1 MTQSRKKK
9 GVSRKYFV
17 AGILALVTIVVV
29 AEVLLITGV
38 FSKKDK
44 KDNKDTNKVTPTEA
58 VAKQPTEKVEITQTP
73 TPDPGLVTVY
83 RESRRYFEYTG
94 SPYVGVVMSYDA
106 AGRMTEYVE
115 MDHVGTE
122 YSHVRYEYD
131 DAGRLVKTTR
141 IDTDGS
147 IYETV
152 TRTYNEAG
160 KVVEIIYRPSENQHI
175 APEREIFEYNGKG
188 QLIREAMYGIEPEIL
203 EYEITYQYNEAG
215 LQTDHYWHSAYGDD
229 REHYRYEY
237 DNAGHQVLSA
247 KEQEDGSYKTSTEK
261 KYDAR
266 GNVILDV
273 LYDEYG
279 QWVATRMYDY
289 DEAGRMTA
297 KYDMASEDQ
306 NPDNYSTKTVYEF
319 GEKGRP
325 IRETMVYRDGGILSD
340 EGFFYDE
347 NGCLREDVHYHDDG
361 SVSGTIRYE
370 YMAFSIPYEDLTE
383 EDLIWYNREHGQ

>member
-1 MTQSRKKK
+1 MTQSKKKK
-9 GVSRKYFV
+9 GISRKYFI
-17 AGILALVTIVVV
+17 AGILALVTVVVV

-44 KDNKDTNKVTPTEA
+44 KDKNNVTPTEA
-58 VAKQPTEKVEITQTP
+58 VTKKPTEKVEITEAP

-83 RESRRYFEYTG
+83 REIKRYFEYTG

-203 EYEITYQYNEAG
+203 EYEITYEYNEAG

-237 DNAGHQVLSA
+237 DSAGHQVLSA

-306 NPDNYSTKTVYEF
+306 NPDNYSNKTVYLY
-319 GEKGRP
+319 GVKGRL

-361 SVSGTIRYE
+361 SISGTIQYE